1 MTKKIDKMDSVKNGL
16 MKRFFKKNTS
26 SGKKWIKE
34 KIKNEQIRYFEY
46 DKFSQIIIIGIGIF
60 GEVYKAN
67 LINTRFVVLKY
78 GFNKNLNTGKDELL
92 NEFVKNLKLL
102 LEVGFH
108 PNIDRFLGITKDSK
122 LNYILVFEYANEG
135 NLRDYLKTKFVYLNW
150 NDKIQMALDITSGL
164 RFLHSKE
171 IIHRNLFS
179 LTILVNNGKLLITG
193 FSSSKR
199 LTEVTTNLMSD
210 EGNKVRMIGYTE
222 PQCFKDNW
230 YRKDKK
236 SDIYSLGV
244 LLWEISS
251 GRPPFS
257 NYPQLILLAGY
268 YMRREKPIDGTPL
281 KYQKLYQKCW
291 KDEPELRP
299 NIEEVNE
306 NLNEILS
313 QLNTEESFDR
323 QNSKVND
330 DDDLPIPSDTS
341 NKNLITS
348 PDNTKLNDQ
357 LVVNDELKSRPDFE
371 KVYEILN
378 TEKFEL
384 EKNCYTDWFEKS
396 IAEEFITYYEYSEFK
411 NPQKIGKGSFGS
423 VTRAIWKNNNKFFAL
438 KRFNNDMTT
447 LKEIINEI
455 KLQKKVDFHENIL
468 RFYGITTVKKTGK
481 IQKYALVLEYAD
493 SGTLR
498 TYLSQHIDELE
509 WDDKYQFALQLTSAV
524 ACIHECDII
533 HCDLHA
539 DNVFVHQKKLKL
551 ADFGLSRKIAASSNN
566 LKIFGVIPYTDPK
579 RLNDQNYKL
588 DKKSDV
594 YSVGVLMWQISS
606 GYRPYRNN
614 NYDASLI
621 LSIVNGK
628 REEIIDGTPAEYKC
642 WRYEPDKRPN
652 MQDIVSIL
660 KTLISPEQDDT
671 NFDDIYIE
679 ESNSL
684 EKYESIPRSSEGTII
699 DETSICRSIR
709 NIRQNNT
716 ELMSSIS

>member
-1 MTKKIDKMDSVKNGL
+1 MG
-16 MKRFFKKNTS
+16 
-26 SGKKWIKE
+26 SGKSTSLEKNMSSEEIWIKE
-34 KIKNEQIRYFEY
+34 KINDGDIRYFEY
-46 DKFSQIIIIGIGIF
+46 DEFSQIVQIDSM
-60 GEVYKAN
+60 VRKAN
-67 LINTRFVVLKY
+67 LA
-78 GFNKNLNTGKDELL
+78 NTGVVAIKKIHSH
-92 NEFVKNLKLL
+92 NEFVKEVKLL
-102 LEVGFH
+102 REVDFH
-108 PNIDRFLGITKDSK
+108 PNINSILGITKDSEHS
-122 LNYILVFEYANEG
+122 ILVFEYANEG
-135 NLRDYLKTKFVYLNW
+135 NLRDYLGTKFAYLNW

-171 IIHRNLFS
+171 IIHRDLHSNH
-179 LTILVNNGKLLITG
+179 ILVNNGKLLIAG
-193 FSSSKR
+193 FGLSKR
-199 LTEVTTNLMSD
+199 LDEVTTGD
-210 EGNKVRMIGYTE
+210 IGDKVGMIQYIE
-222 PQCFKDNW
+222 PQCLKVVG

-251 GRPPFS
+251 GRHPFLQIDI
-257 NYPQLILLAGY
+257 YILQFHIVNGN
-268 YMRREKPIDGTPL
+268 REEPIEGTPS

-291 KDEPELRP
+291 DVEPKSRP
-299 NIEEVNE
+299 NIEEV
-306 NLNEILS
+306 NEILS
-313 QLNTEESFDR
+313 QLNTEDFLAISFTTSDSSNPN
-323 QNSKVND
+323 QN
-330 DDDLPIPSDTS
+330 
-341 NKNLITS
+341 
-348 PDNTKLNDQ
+348 NTKLNNQ
-357 LVVNDELKSRPDFE
+357 LDENDEQKSIPDI
-371 KVYEILN
+371 EILN
-378 TEKFEL
+378 TEKLEL
-384 EKNCYTDWFEKS
+384 EKNCYTDWLEKS

-411 NPQKIGKGSFGS
+411 KPQKIGRGSFGS
-423 VTRAIWKNNNKFFAL
+423 VTRANWKNTNKFFAL
-438 KRFNNDMTT
+438 KRFSNDKTT

-509 WDDKYQFALQLTSAV
+509 WDDKYQFALQLASAV

-579 RLNDQNYKL
+579 RLNDQNNYKL
-588 DKKSDV
+588 NKKSDV

-606 GYRPYRNN
+606 GYQPFSKNC
-614 NYDASLI
+614 NYYDLSLS
-621 LSIVNGK
+621 LSIVNGE
-628 REEIIDGTPAEYKC
+628 REEIIDGTPAEYNC
-642 WRYEPDKRPN
+642 WKYEPDERPN

-660 KTLISPEQDDT
+660 KTLISPQQDDT

-684 EKYESIPRSSEGTII
+684 EKYKSIPRSSEGTII
-699 DETSICRSIR
+699 DESIKDLSIGS
-709 NIRQNNT
+709 NIFVNT
-716 ELMSSIS
+716 EFESN